1 MQVSSLQEELQS
13 GSNRRQELERQVQ
26 SSEGRQR
33 ELERQVEEGERSRQE
48 MQGAAQQ
55 GKAAEVQ
62 VKALQ
67 ARLAQATQA
76 AATIGQDLAQARTQV
91 LVLSQCLWGSFL
103 EWQEEGVSLFS
114 YALCVA
120 AFAGQDLAEKICTLV
135 SFLQIPA
142 KGEGGEVPGVW

>member
-1 MQVSSLQEELQS
+1 MQVSTQQEELQS
-13 GSNRRQELERQVQ
+13 GSDRRQELERQVQ
-26 SSEGRQR
+26 SGEGRQR

-67 ARLAQATQA
+67 ARLAQATQV

-91 LVLSQCLWGSFL
+91 WSLTCCSSWGGGG
-103 EWQEEGVSLFS
+103 WEGNK
-114 YALCVA
+114 ACHA
-120 AFAGQDLAEKICTLV
+120 AAPTG
-135 SFLQIPA
+135 
-142 KGEGGEVPGVW
+142 

>member
-1 MQVSSLQEELQS
+1 MQS
-13 GSNRRQELERQVQ
+13 GSDRRQELERQVQ
-26 SSEGRQR
+26 SIQGRQR

-91 LVLSQCLWGSFL
+91 LSPCFPTSVFHCSVVLLTLQQVLVGW
-103 EWQEEGVSLFS
+103 
-114 YALCVA
+114 LCRV
-120 AFAGQDLAEKICTLV
+120 AEKV
-135 SFLQIPA
+135 SPF
-142 KGEGGEVPGVW
+142 

>member
-1 MQVSSLQEELQS
+1 MRTVDCPSTAYISNYGVIQTETVKALLPSGCDSVWCMQVSSLQEELQS
-13 GSNRRQELERQVQ
+13 GSDNRQELERQVQ
-26 SSEGRQR
+26 SGEGRQR

-91 LVLSQCLWGSFL
+91 
-103 EWQEEGVSLFS
+103 
-114 YALCVA
+114 
-120 AFAGQDLAEKICTLV
+120 
-135 SFLQIPA
+135 
-142 KGEGGEVPGVW
+142 

>member
-13 GSNRRQELERQVQ
+13 GSDTRQELERQVQ
-26 SSEGRQR
+26 SGEGRQR

-76 AATIGQDLAQARTQV
+76 AATIGQDLAQTRTQV
-91 LVLSQCLWGSFL
+91 PSWPCCSQL
-103 EWQEEGVSLFS
+103 
-114 YALCVA
+114 
-120 AFAGQDLAEKICTLV
+120 
-135 SFLQIPA
+135 
-142 KGEGGEVPGVW
+142 GGGGGPRQVIWLPP